1 MNTREKTGIFT
12 GTFDPFTIGHANIV
26 KRGLPLFDHLVIG
39 VAESWL
45 KNAHQSVADRVATIR
60 SLYANEP
67 RISVVSY
74 NDLTADLVQREHA
87 SFLLRGVRSVADYEY
102 ERNQA
107 EVNLQ
112 LCGVETILLFSEP
125 SLASV
130 SSTLVRELEYFGKDV
145 QEFLPTNKA
154 EQ

>member
-39 VAESWL
+39 VAESRL

-102 ERNQA
+102 EPNRQK
-107 EVNLQ
+107 
-112 LCGVETILLFSEP
+112 
-125 SLASV
+125 
-130 SSTLVRELEYFGKDV
+130 STTSYV
-145 QEFLPTNKA
+145 A
-154 EQ
+154 